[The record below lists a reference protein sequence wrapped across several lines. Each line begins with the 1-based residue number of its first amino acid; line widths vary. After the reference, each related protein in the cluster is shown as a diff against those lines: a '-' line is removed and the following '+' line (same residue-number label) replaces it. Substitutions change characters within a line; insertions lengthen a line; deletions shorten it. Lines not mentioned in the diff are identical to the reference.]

1 MMMRM
6 LRIPLLV
13 GISTL
18 AAATFGVS
26 GPAYAHQ
33 EHAAV
38 KQAPRSA
45 KASQTAAALR
55 DLWVGHIFWVR
66 NVTLATFNRNDAAL
80 KAAEQHAVANAQSIA
95 AAIEPFYGAAAKDA
109 LFKLLAGHYGA
120 VKAYLVATAA
130 GDPSGQSK
138 ATEAL
143 SSNASDIAAFLSKAN
158 SNLPKD
164 AVNGLLLAHGGHHIQ
179 QIQELKDANYA
190 AEAKTWEEMKTH
202 MYVIADAMADAL
214 VKQFAK
220 GAVICSSLSP
230 CGSRD
235 GKQRFPF

>member
-1 MMMRM
+1 MMMKM
-6 LRIPLLV
+6 VRIFLLV
-13 GISTL
+13 GISAL
-18 AAATFGVS
+18 AAAAFGLS

-33 EHAAV
+33 QHAAA

-66 NVTLATFNRNDAAL
+66 NVTLATFNKNEAAL
-80 KAAEQHAVANAQSIA
+80 KAAEQQAVANAQSIA
-95 AAIEPFYGAAAKDA
+95 AAIEPFYGASAKEA

-130 GDPSGQSK
+130 SDSSGQSK
-138 ATEAL
+138 ATESL
-143 SSNASDIAAFLSKAN
+143 TSNAADIAGFLSKAN
-158 SNLPKD
+158 PNLPKD
-164 AVNGLLLAHGGHHIQ
+164 TVNELLLAHGGHHIQ

-190 AEAKTWEEMKTH
+190 AEAKTWEEMKAH

-220 GAVICSSLSP
+220 K
-230 CGSRD
+230 R
-235 GKQRFPF
+235 